1 MRQLIPT
8 FPRQFANPRRR
19 LVKTETEF
27 YKLINRFNKITNC
40 YYSLYAIDEH
50 GGFQHADIDKIA
62 FDFDGPAAFEDLKK
76 LVKYLDE
83 NDIKHCAFYSGKK
96 GFHCYVFTIG
106 YEHLKNPKDTLFNA
120 HKWFEKT
127 CNITNDEHIVGDVA
141 RIFRIPNSW
150 HVGGERY
157 CIPLKHY
164 DLTKSWDDARE
175 KAKEQNF
182 EINYYGSKLFDMQ
195 QFDVEVSERSHKS
208 VDMPDYVHKIETD
221 DEAVKRFLPCV
232 QNWIHNAKNN
242 QDGCNYEA
250 RYYFALYCK
259 EICLPKVVCDD
270 LAEKYFSNKKRSD
283 MFKNDYV
290 HFKRHNVI
298 EYAYRED
305 KMMPNCEKLFEK
317 GLCPG
322 KCWRYEK
329 GNFPLYKK

>member
-8 FPRQFANPRRR
+8 FPRQFATPRRR
-19 LVKTETEF
+19 LVKTESEF

-40 YYSLYAIDEH
+40 YYSLYSLDEH
-50 GGFQHADIDKIA
+50 GKFENSDINKIA
-62 FDFDGPAAFEDLKK
+62 FDFDGPEAFEHLKK

-83 NDIKHCAFYSGKK
+83 EDIKHCFFYSGKK
-96 GFHCYVFTIG
+96 GFHCYVFTID
-106 YEHLKNPKDTLFNA
+106 YEHLQNPKDALFNA
-120 HKWFEKT
+120 HKWFEKKVG
-127 CNITNDEHIVGDVA
+127 IINDEHIVGDVA
-141 RIFRIPNSW
+141 RIFRIPNTW
-150 HVGGERY
+150 HIDGKRY

-164 DLTKSWDDARE
+164 DLTKTWEDVKE

-182 EINYYGSKLFDMQ
+182 EISYYGSKFLNMK

-208 VDMPDYVHKIETD
+208 VDMPEYVHKIEVN
-221 DEAVKRFLPCV
+221 DEMVKRFLPCV
-232 QNWIHNAKNN
+232 QNWLHNAENN
-242 QDGCNYEA
+242 QSGCNYEA

-259 EICLPKVVCDD
+259 EMALPKSICSK
-270 LAEKYFSNKKRSD
+270 LAEKYFKKKKRTD
-283 MFKNDYV
+283 EFRNDYE

-305 KMMPNCEKLFEK
+305 KIMPNCETFFQK

-322 KCWRYEK
+322 KCWRYKE